1 LEAQQAACSWADLW
15 GIMVDTYSL
24 FVPGRPGS
32 AGSKTVYRTKEGK
45 NIVTPA
51 SKYQKPW
58 MDSVRW
64 AFMQTYGR
72 PVPLTGPIDLR
83 ITFYLKRPKSH
94 YRTQNGQIS
103 HQLKPGAPIWHISMP
118 DRTKLLRASED
129 ALTGIAWR
137 DDAQVCCGMTNKVYA
152 DGPTG
157 AQISIS
163 TIEKENL

>member
-1 LEAQQAACSWADLW
+1 MNDAL
-15 GIMVDTYSL
+15 YSF
-24 FVPGRPGS
+24 FVAGKPATS
-32 AGSKTVYRTKEGK
+32 GSKKAFLNKRTGK
-45 NIVTPA
+45 IILAPDNIG
-51 SKYQKPW
+51 QRPW

-72 PVPLTGPIDLR
+72 LVPLTGPIDLR